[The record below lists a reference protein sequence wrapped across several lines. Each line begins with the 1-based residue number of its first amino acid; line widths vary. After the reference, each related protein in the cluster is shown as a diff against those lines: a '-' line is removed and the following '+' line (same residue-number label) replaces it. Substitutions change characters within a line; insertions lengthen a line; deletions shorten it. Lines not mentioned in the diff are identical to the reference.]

1 MALYP
6 HLTPLG
12 RVPEPLLLAQTSP
25 PPQVQKVLGEY
36 KDEGV
41 LGLVNLIGDYN
52 YVEMESLEGDDVMK
66 MMQVRQPGSLSS

>member
-1 MALYP
+1 
-6 HLTPLG
+6 
-12 RVPEPLLLAQTSP
+12 
-25 PPQVQKVLGEY
+25 VLGEY